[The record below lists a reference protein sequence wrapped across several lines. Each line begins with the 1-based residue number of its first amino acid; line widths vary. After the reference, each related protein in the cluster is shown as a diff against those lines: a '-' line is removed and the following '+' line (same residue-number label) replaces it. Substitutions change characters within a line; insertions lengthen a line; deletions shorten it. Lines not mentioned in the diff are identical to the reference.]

1 MTKNKNSTRYYS
13 SLQEERISKKLNF
26 IKQPNSGASL
36 FNKSDLINKDIS
48 MAIEC
53 KTCMKDKDSFTIK
66 KEWFEKQKNDS
77 FANRLEHSVIAFNFG
92 PYDLEDKFIIDYKL
106 MYYLINKLSEE

>member
-13 SLQEERISKKLNF
+13 SLQEDRISKKLNF
-26 IKQPNSGASL
+26 NKQSNSGASL

-53 KTCMKDKDSFTIK
+53 KTCMKDKD
-66 KEWFEKQKNDS
+66 
-77 FANRLEHSVIAFNFG
+77 
-92 PYDLEDKFIIDYKL
+92 
-106 MYYLINKLSEE
+106 

>member
-36 FNKSDLINKDIS
+36 FNKSDLINKNIS

-53 KTCMKDKDSFTIK
+53 KTCMKNKDSFTIK

-92 PYDLEDKFIIDYKL
+92 PDDLEDKFIIDYKL